1 MAPDTCPDAAT
12 ASTTDGAGRT
22 YGDGLPRRE
31 ELVVLY
37 DAVGWGVY
45 TSDPDNLERAVRQ
58 SLWVST
64 ARDARGQLVG
74 LVRVVGDDAT
84 IAWVQDLLVHP
95 DHQRQGVGTALLRAA
110 LERFAR
116 ARPGRCSPTGFAHV
130 RQLALLTD
138 SQEATLAFYRSL
150 GLLPAQALGTCCYV
164 RDTAS

>member
-31 ELVVLY
+31 ELVALY

-45 TSDPDNLERAVRQ
+45 TRDPDNLERAVRQ

-95 DHQRQGVGTALLRAA
+95 DHQR
-110 LERFAR
+110 
-116 ARPGRCSPTGFAHV
+116 
-130 RQLALLTD
+130 
-138 SQEATLAFYRSL
+138 
-150 GLLPAQALGTCCYV
+150 
-164 RDTAS
+164 

>member
-31 ELVVLY
+31 ELVALY

-45 TSDPDNLERAVRQ
+45 TRDPDNLERAVRQ

-95 DHQRQGVGTALLRAA
+95 DHQRQGVGTVLLRAA
-110 LERFAR
+110 LER
-116 ARPGRCSPTGFAHV
+116 FAHV